1 MRSAVVLLTLLLAGC
16 ASTPQT
22 PAHHVGPVTGI
33 GCGVIVLDEKWP
45 MIYSCSQAGVL
56 QRDYEAQTR
65 HVGDVGFRAFDVVVQ
80 HGPFTG
86 LRVLVGGGRPARSG
100 EVALL
105 DDSGKVVA
113 TKRVAR
119 DLVYAAAI
127 HRELAAV
134 GCANGKV
141 LLLEVPSLEI
151 LREAHGHTAPCRDV
165 CFSPDGKLLATGGR
179 DGLVIVS
186 QMDGRRMVLQEHT
199 AGVECLVFSR
209 DGLLA
214 SGAVAGKVRIHE
226 GRSLRRTYQKLGAG
240 VLSLAYTGGSN
251 QRLFAGLAD
260 GKIVEL
266 DPDSAQHRVHSQ
278 LDAPVFSMV
287 SIGNTLVLGLEGE
300 VRVLDLSATKAPA
313 GR

>member
-1 MRSAVVLLTLLLAGC
+1 MGPGAFGDYTKKKI
-16 ASTPQT
+16 
-22 PAHHVGPVTGI
+22 AH
-33 GCGVIVLDEKWP
+33 
-45 MIYSCSQAGVL
+45 
-56 QRDYEAQTR
+56 
-65 HVGDVGFRAFDVVVQ
+65 DVVY
-80 HGPFTG
+80 
-86 LRVLVGGGRPARSG
+86 S
-100 EVALL
+100 VALNVS
-105 DDSGKVVA
+105 DYDVA
-113 TKRVAR
+113 G
-119 DLVYAAAI
+119 
-127 HRELAAV
+127 V

-141 LLLEVPSLEI
+141 LLLKVPSLEI
-151 LREAHGHTAPCRDV
+151 LREVHRHTAPCRDV
-165 CFSPDGKLLATGGR
+165 RFSPDGKFLASGGR

-186 QMDGRRMVLQEHT
+186 PVDGGKPVILQEHT
-199 AGVECLVFSR
+199 AGVECVAFSR

-214 SGAVAGKVRIHE
+214 SGALDGKVRIHE

-266 DPDSAQHRVHSQ
+266 DPDSAQHTVHSQ